1 MPVSLHPIDATSFFY
16 KLLQRKL
23 QLPDPDYK
31 QLLDKLS
38 LIPQLVAYSAAKR
51 LTKPVTKTKVATG
64 KPKTSKRA
72 LERTTKQNKQPF
84 GEDTTAE
91 IEAEK
96 SSEYLDN

>member
-1 MPVSLHPIDATSFFY
+1 MQQS
-16 KLLQRKL
+16 KR

-31 QLLDKLS
+31 QLLNKLS

-72 LERTTKQNKQPF
+72 PKTITKQNEQQF
-84 GEDTTAE
+84 GEDNTAE

-96 SSEYLDN
+96 GSEYLDKWKKSWKALQ